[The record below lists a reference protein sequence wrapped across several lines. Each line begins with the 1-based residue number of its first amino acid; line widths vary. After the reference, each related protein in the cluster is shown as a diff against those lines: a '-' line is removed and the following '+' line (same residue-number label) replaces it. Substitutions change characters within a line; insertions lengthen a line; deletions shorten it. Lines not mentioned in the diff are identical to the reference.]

1 MPGWAAPVGLFH
13 LFSPFTQGDA
23 RASLALGWL
32 VAGPLALG
40 GTLIPPPISARHSRL
55 RRFNVPSS
63 RASTLAPCPKFF
75 PPTRAELQINK

>member
-32 VAGPLALG
+32 VAGPLALKRG
-40 GTLIPPPISARHSRL
+40 HWDLHANIRKPFAFRPLQRSILPSVDVGPMPKILSA
-55 RRFNVPSS
+55 N
-63 RASTLAPCPKFF
+63 AG
-75 PPTRAELQINK
+75 

>member
-32 VAGPLALG
+32 VAGPLALELG
-40 GTLIPPPISARHSRL
+40 HCPIHVNIRKAL
-55 RRFNVPSS
+55 
-63 RASTLAPCPKFF
+63 
-75 PPTRAELQINK
+75 E